1 MFRAARR
8 SRVLRAGNGFAT
20 AAVLVLAGILASI
33 ALWSASEALTTRALG
48 TARQLQLR
56 AQALAEG
63 ALAASRQQV
72 RIDPLAGSG
81 NWAWQS
87 DSVAEEAAR
96 ARSRRTLTHSL
107 PAGFSAARFSGYQ
120 HEIAAS
126 GSSRRGA
133 SATRTIGLTV
143 VYPVEPLP

>member
-8 SRVLRAGNGFAT
+8 ARVLRAANGFAT

-63 ALAASRQQV
+63 ALAASGQLV
-72 RIDPLAGSG
+72 RIDPLASSA
-81 NWAWQS
+81 NWSWQS
-87 DSVAEEAAR
+87 ATVAEERAL
-96 ARSRRTLTHSL
+96 ARSQRALTQSL

-120 HEIAAS
+120 HQISAS

-133 SATRTIGLTV
+133 LAGRTRGITV
-143 VYPVEPLP
+143 IYPAEPLL